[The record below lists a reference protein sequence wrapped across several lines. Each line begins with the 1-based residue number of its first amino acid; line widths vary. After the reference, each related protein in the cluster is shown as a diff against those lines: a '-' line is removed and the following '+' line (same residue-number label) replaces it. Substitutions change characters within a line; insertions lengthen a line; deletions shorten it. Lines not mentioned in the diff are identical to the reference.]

1 MQFDPKGQH
10 LTRLS
15 TAENSVDS
23 DGGGG
28 WGWGGHGNEGPRGYG
43 FERPNAHTREVSS
56 YSYAELRLSESVWLT
71 RASLL
76 GLVLIRLS

>member
-28 WGWGGHGNEGPRGYG
+28 GGGGVTVTKDQEATALRGQM
-43 FERPNAHTREVSS
+43 
-56 YSYAELRLSESVWLT
+56 LT
-71 RASLL
+71 L
-76 GLVLIRLS
+76 GKFRHILMRNYDYQKVCG